1 MIGAADIVGPQDGV
15 EAPPLAGYTVGVT
28 AARRAEE
35 LGALLERR
43 GAAVLHAPA
52 IRIVPLSDD
61 TELLAATRDVLAEP
75 VDLVVAT
82 TGIGFRGWIEAAEG
96 WGLGQA
102 LLRRLAAATVYTRG
116 PKAKGAVR
124 AAGLVDAWS
133 PETEV
138 SQELLDHLLAAG
150 VRGRR
155 IAVQLHGEPLA
166 WFLDA
171 LRGGGAQVV
180 PVPVYRWT
188 DPIDVAP
195 VRRLLDAVIARQVDA
210 VAFTSAPAAANL
222 LQFADRAGRLE
233 PLLDALRGPVLAAC
247 VGWVSAGPLVR
258 HGIPVAQPDRA
269 RIGALVREL
278 ATVLPAR
285 ATRLRIGARVVEL
298 RGQAVLV
305 DGELR
310 PVPPAPMGV
319 LRALAERPGRVVP
332 RAALLAALPGAGEEH
347 AVETAVARLRS
358 ALGEPRMVQTV
369 LKRGYR
375 LATEPVRGRR

>member
-1 MIGAADIVGPQDGV
+1 MIDTTEVDKEV
-15 EAPPLAGYTVGVT
+15 EVPPLAGYTVGVT

-61 TELLAATRDVLAEP
+61 TELLAATRDVLAAP

-124 AAGLVDAWS
+124 AAGLVDKWS
-133 PETEV
+133 PATEV
-138 SQELLDHLLAAG
+138 SQELLDHLLAEG

-188 DPIDVAP
+188 DPVDVAP

-210 VAFTSAPAAANL
+210 VTFTSAPAATNL

-258 HGIPVAQPDRA
+258 HDIPVAQPDRA

-278 ATVLPAR
+278 ATALPAR

>member
-1 MIGAADIVGPQDGV
+1 MTGATEAVTEV
-15 EAPPLAGYTVGVT
+15 EPLAGYTVGVT

-96 WGLGQA
+96 WGLGQV

-124 AAGLVDAWS
+124 AAGLVEAWS

-188 DPIDVAP
+188 DPVDVAP

-258 HGIPVAQPDRA
+258 HGVPVAQPDRA

-319 LRALAERPGRVVP
+319 LRVLADRPGRVVP
-332 RAALLAALPGAGEEH
+332 RAALLAALPGAGDEH

>member
-1 MIGAADIVGPQDGV
+1 V
-15 EAPPLAGYTVGVT
+15 
-28 AARRAEE
+28 
-35 LGALLERR
+35 
-43 GAAVLHAPA
+43 
-52 IRIVPLSDD
+52 
-61 TELLAATRDVLAEP
+61 
-75 VDLVVAT
+75 
-82 TGIGFRGWIEAAEG
+82 
-96 WGLGQA
+96 
-102 LLRRLAAATVYTRG
+102 
-116 PKAKGAVR
+116 
-124 AAGLVDAWS
+124 AGLVDAWS